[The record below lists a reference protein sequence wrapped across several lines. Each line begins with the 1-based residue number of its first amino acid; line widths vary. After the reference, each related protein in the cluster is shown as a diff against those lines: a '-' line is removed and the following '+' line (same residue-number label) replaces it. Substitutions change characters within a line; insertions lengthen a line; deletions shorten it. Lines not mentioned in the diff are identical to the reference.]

1 MAQGE
6 REQIQLD
13 ATDQAY
19 MNHRMSEGGFF
30 NPTAQVVAVAETLGR
45 AQTKAALAQSQ
56 AAGGSMLVDPDQIDK
71 LAQFFEDEA
80 QEMIGRVRHVQNL
93 ARLRPAGQDPV
104 STGSAQV
111 FQTVA
116 GGDQQAYM
124 DNYLKLSEYFQ
135 NTAANLRANA
145 RQNRIDD
152 QNAADGFG
160 GNLA

>member
-1 MAQGE
+1 MAEGE

-80 QEMIGRVRHVQNL
+80 QALFDRAADVQLL
-93 ARLRPAGQDPV
+93 ADVPPAGHDPV
-104 STGSAQV
+104 SVNSASV
-111 FQTVA
+111 YQTVA
-116 GGDQQAYM
+116 AGDDSAYI
-124 DNYLKLSEYFQ
+124 DNYLKLAEYFQ
-135 NTAANLRANA
+135 NTAANLRGNA

-152 QNAADGFG
+152 QNSADSLG
-160 GNLA
+160 GKLA